1 MTILK
6 GTTVHKMLALAA
18 AMLMLCMPAAAMA
31 QDSSSRTYSPDTDV
45 LGEVGTVEEQQ
56 EQPAGQESAP
66 APTAAAQPTPAKPV
80 AAQASS
86 PLPFTGTD
94 AFLLAFGGAALL
106 GLGLG
111 LRRFSRTIA

>member
-1 MTILK
+1 
-6 GTTVHKMLALAA
+6 
-18 AMLMLCMPAAAMA
+18 MLMLCMPAAAMA
-31 QDSSSRTYSPDTDV
+31 QGSSGRTYNPDTDV

-56 EQPAGQESAP
+56 PAGQEQSAP
-66 APTAAAQPTPAKPV
+66 APTPAAQPTPAQPV